1 MKLEY
6 TIPTEEENEM
16 TYKKFLRIVHKQIA
30 SANAGFPNSKIIALV
45 GAAWKDYKAE
55 MIDKDTGI
63 GIFSN
68 CSLTFNISLLNGKA
82 HKCILL
88 YYFNVRQ
95 FYSSKGECCL
105 HSMESHV
112 LN

>member
-6 TIPTEEENEM
+6 SIPPEEDHTDM

-55 MIDKDTGI
+55 MLDKDLGKDLD
-63 GIFSN
+63 IFTYHTKSF
-68 CSLTFNISLLNGKA
+68 CRQGSELYIQLRTISLPS
-82 HKCILL
+82 LL
-88 YYFNVRQ
+88 KPN
-95 FYSSKGECCL
+95 
-105 HSMESHV
+105 
-112 LN
+112 